1 MFLNDLWP
9 DKDNIFIPRPPFFF
23 FFIRLH
29 WVWVGKG
36 MEGHTLSRIKEAL
49 CALTDIALF
58 HTLRLYSIFSLS
70 LCSSSHDSNP
80 IISLSAPPPRPYCLS
95 SRNLC
100 SHFSAQY
107 PCVTLNV
114 FISSPPFYFLPSLF
128 SFRLSSPTV
137 AAPLPTDPLLSG
149 WQIKVKILFKVLGFA
164 FLLL

>member
-1 MFLNDLWP
+1 
-9 DKDNIFIPRPPFFF
+9 
-23 FFIRLH
+23 
-29 WVWVGKG
+29 

-80 IISLSAPPPRPYCLS
+80 IISLSLPHHQGLTVS
-95 SRNLC
+95 VQGI
-100 SHFSAQY
+100 SAVILVHNI
-107 PCVTLNV
+107 PVSLNV